1 MRADSQN
8 MDLKNFPGARLRFKM
23 KLWRDM
29 RVHEWCGTESMAG
42 GDQARAEARGVKLFC
57 EERQAGTVYTFR
69 R

>member
-8 MDLKNFPGARLRFKM
+8 MDLKNFPGARPRFKM
-23 KLWRDM
+23 KLWRDT

-42 GDQARAEARGVKLFC
+42 CNQGARRGTREKLFC